1 MTMAFIP
8 VKAVGL
14 KSAPKACASGVSE
27 QGPAKDHACGQSS
40 RRRFLKALGS
50 LSLWYAIAPL
60 RKAHSDS
67 ILPRGLEDASSRWTR
82 DHLCQNCLGRGLQTC
97 DFCAG
102 EGTITFDYALDL
114 HKHECPN
121 CQGVGSIRC
130 PACIGLGL
138 SNVKGILRDG
148 EFLWHIPIYTD
159 SVFLFFPFLT
169 HIVRSSLASYKRH
182 SLT

>member
-1 MTMAFIP
+1 MAFIP
-8 VKAVGL
+8 VKAIGIKL
-14 KSAPKACASGVSE
+14 LPKACASGVPE
-27 QGPAKDHACGQSS
+27 QGPAKKHACGQSS
-40 RRRFLKALGS
+40 RRQFLKALGS

-67 ILPRGLEDASSRWTR
+67 ILPSGLENASTRWKR

-121 CQGVGSIRC
+121 CQGIGSIRC

-148 EFLWHIPIYTD
+148 ESPCYISAYPISFFFFSYT
-159 SVFLFFPFLT
+159 
-169 HIVRSSLASYKRH
+169 SSSP
-182 SLT
+182 